1 MWRSR
6 VTNPKEKKMIEAMF
20 VSGTK
25 SSVAT
30 EEDIKD
36 LLECFEY
43 AATSSKYITFR
54 WYSCKTSGTETV
66 REQNYE
72 AQKNFLKEVY
82 GAYRFEIIETR

>member
-1 MWRSR
+1 
-6 VTNPKEKKMIEAMF
+6 MIEAMF
-20 VSGTK
+20 VPVTK
-25 SSVAT
+25 KPAVT

-36 LLECFEY
+36 ILECFEY

-54 WYSCKTSGTETV
+54 WYSCNASGTETV

>member
-1 MWRSR
+1 
-6 VTNPKEKKMIEAMF
+6 MIEAMF
-20 VSGTK
+20 VSKTK
-25 SSVAT
+25 NQTTT
-30 EEDIKD
+30 EENIKN

-72 AQKNFLKEVY
+72 AQKNFLKEVF
-82 GAYRFEIIETR
+82 GAYRFEIVEIR

>member
-1 MWRSR
+1 MIQGFYVAR
-6 VTNPKEKKMIEAMF
+6 TKE
-20 VSGTK
+20 T
-25 SSVAT
+25 AT
-30 EEDIKD
+30 EEDIQNI
-36 LLECFEY
+36 LECFEY

-54 WYSCKTSGTETV
+54 WYSCKGSGTETV

>member
-1 MWRSR
+1 
-6 VTNPKEKKMIEAMF
+6 MIEAIY
-20 VSGTK
+20 VSKAKNLT
-25 SSVAT
+25 ST

-43 AATSSKYITFR
+43 ATTSSKYITFR
-54 WYSCKTSGTETV
+54 WYGCKSSGTETV

>member
-1 MWRSR
+1 
-6 VTNPKEKKMIEAMF
+6 MIEGF
-20 VSGTK
+20 YVSGTK
-25 SSVAT
+25 KTAT
-30 EEDIKD
+30 EEDIQNI
-36 LLECFEY
+36 LECFEY

-54 WYSCKTSGTETV
+54 WYSCKASGTETV

>member
-1 MWRSR
+1 
-6 VTNPKEKKMIEAMF
+6 MIESIY
-20 VSGTK
+20 VSKTK
-25 SSVAT
+25 NLTST

-43 AATSSKYITFR
+43 AATSIKYITFR
-54 WYSCKTSGTETV
+54 WYSCNASGTETV

-72 AQKNFLKEVY
+72 AEKNFLKEVY